1 MKVGDL
7 VRLRHI
13 DSSWG
18 ELALITKIDIT
29 KIGTGMISMITK
41 ASPRCAIPWTRR
53 NTYIEEVV
61 GEGG

>member
-1 MKVGDL
+1 MQVGDL

-29 KIGTGMISMITK
+29 KMGTGQISMITK
-41 ASPRCAIPWTRR
+41 ASPKCSIPWVRR
-53 NTYIEEVV
+53 RAYIEEVV
-61 GEGG
+61 SEGR